1 MSTSYIWGLTIT
13 HFIFALINYIN
24 SINLG
29 IITFIYVYL
38 KIEKNGKLLKIKEN
52 EKNVCR
58 NEISQYIC

>member
-1 MSTSYIWGLTIT
+1 MGLTTT
-13 HFIFALINYIN
+13 HFIFAWINYIN

-52 EKNVCR
+52 ERMYVEMKFGNTFVKMFF
-58 NEISQYIC
+58 